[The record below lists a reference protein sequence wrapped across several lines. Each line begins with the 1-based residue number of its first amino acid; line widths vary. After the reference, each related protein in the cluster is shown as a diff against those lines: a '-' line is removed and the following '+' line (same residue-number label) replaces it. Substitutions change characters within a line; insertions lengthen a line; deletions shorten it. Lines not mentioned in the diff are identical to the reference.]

1 VGCARG
7 CSNGRL
13 AIGALYDQWTST
25 HGDLEA
31 IRRDLADVELSAF
44 VPDFT
49 DVYRLRRPKALEK
62 LLHRLRW
69 LVPARE
75 PVPRSRVNRA
85 YLLSRLYAY
94 RDEHGKPVS
103 ANTLRRVHSAWSVFF
118 DYLTERGVFED
129 NPMLRVK
136 APKPTES
143 PVKWYELA
151 TVKRLIGGAP
161 TPELRAA
168 FALAYGG
175 ALELGG
181 AIVPLRREQVHDA
194 TQEVHAAGTKAH
206 RRNRVVRID
215 SWAWPYIADI
225 VRDKLPS
232 AYLFPDAWREDE
244 TRLTR
249 AHGRAVKE
257 MTLAPALSL
266 HRARHHWAVTHLRAG
281 VPVAVVQAQLGH
293 SAPMLTLKTYG
304 AFIPTGDDRERWA
317 EVVEQDQARRQK
329 APRHSAVGSAIGA
342 VNEKSRAGKRHL
354 S

>member
-1 VGCARG
+1 V
-7 CSNGRL
+7 
-13 AIGALYDQWTST
+13 
-25 HGDLEA
+25 
-31 IRRDLADVELSAF
+31 V
-44 VPDFT
+44 
-49 DVYRLRRPKALEK
+49 
-62 LLHRLRW
+62 RW
-69 LVPARE
+69 
-75 PVPRSRVNRA
+75 S
-85 YLLSRLYAY
+85 
-94 RDEHGKPVS
+94 
-103 ANTLRRVHSAWSVFF
+103 W
-118 DYLTERGVFED
+118 
-129 NPMLRVK
+129 
-136 APKPTES
+136 
-143 PVKWYELA
+143 
-151 TVKRLIGGAP
+151 
-161 TPELRAA
+161 
-168 FALAYGG
+168 
-175 ALELGG
+175 GG

-293 SAPMLTLKTYG
+293 STPMLTLKTSG

-329 APRHSAVGSAIGA
+329 SAT
-342 VNEKSRAGKRHL
+342 
-354 S
+354 

>member
-1 VGCARG
+1 MGCARG

-181 AIVPLRREQVHDA
+181 AIVPLRRE
-194 TQEVHAAGTKAH
+194 
-206 RRNRVVRID
+206 
-215 SWAWPYIADI
+215 
-225 VRDKLPS
+225 
-232 AYLFPDAWREDE
+232 
-244 TRLTR
+244 
-249 AHGRAVKE
+249 
-257 MTLAPALSL
+257 
-266 HRARHHWAVTHLRAG
+266 
-281 VPVAVVQAQLGH
+281 
-293 SAPMLTLKTYG
+293 
-304 AFIPTGDDRERWA
+304 
-317 EVVEQDQARRQK
+317 
-329 APRHSAVGSAIGA
+329 
-342 VNEKSRAGKRHL
+342 
-354 S
+354 